1 MQIHVTLTQENVK
14 SFPLHDHSVW
24 EFICYK
30 NGKGVLKTDDKDI
43 PFSEN
48 TVVVMP
54 PNIRH
59 GSCSDKPFCNVCIH
73 TDLSLMTRSPLALS
87 NAPKR
92 IVELFSL
99 IAELYLEKRE
109 RVTATEALLVALKE
123 LILEELKAPAAQEE
137 LAFVRS
143 EISKNFQRADFDLN
157 GLISGTGYVED
168 HFRVMFK
175 KQYGVTPKGWL
186 DEIKMNAAKELLH
199 IYGGALSVAEVAER
213 CGYWDPLYFSRKFKK
228 YFGVSPKQYIK
239 RKDEK

>member
-14 SFPLHDHSVW
+14 SFPLHEHSVW

-30 NGKGVLKTDDKDI
+30 KGEGVLKTDEKDV

-54 PNIRH
+54 PKIRH
-59 GSCSDKPFCNVCIH
+59 GSSSASPFCNVCIH
-73 TDLSLMTRSPLALS
+73 TDLSVMTKLPLVLS

-99 IAELYLEKRE
+99 IAELYFEKRQRAGAIE
-109 RVTATEALLVALKE
+109 PLLVALKE
-123 LILEELKAPAAQEE
+123 LILDELKAPAAQEE
-137 LAFVRS
+137 LAFVYL
-143 EISKNFQRADFDLN
+143 EISKNFQRADFDLK
-157 GLISGTGYVED
+157 GLIESTGYVED

-186 DEIKMNAAKELLH
+186 DELKMNAAKELFH
-199 IYGGALSVAEVAER
+199 IYGGAMSVAEVAER

-228 YFGVSPKQYIK
+228 RFGVSPKRYICQNNI
-239 RKDEK
+239 